1 MIIGKIYI
9 PDKEAEK
16 QYFAGKYVV
25 TRYGVYQLFW
35 GNVQKRPYAN
45 LVINRKTK
53 MLRPSE
59 YMYLSAE
66 QVNNMIGQ
74 EILKPTERRSQ

>member
-1 MIIGKIYI
+1 MIIGKICI
-9 PDKEAEK
+9 PDREAER
-16 QYFAGKYVV
+16 QFSAGKYVV
-25 TRYGVYQLFW
+25 TRYGIYQLFW
-35 GNVQKRPYAN
+35 SNAQKQVYAN

-66 QVNNMIGQ
+66 QVNNMVGQ
-74 EILKPTERRSQ
+74 EILKAD